1 MTKST
6 INTTIF
12 SHFRLPK
19 RSGGQ
24 VGGDAAGRGGLKKQ
38 LLLST
43 IAFLLITYSP
53 AQNYGWV
60 DLSANIPGETQNL
73 SDIHFISS
81 DTCWITSSSSPEIFY
96 STDGAQ
102 SFISQDN
109 EYNTN
114 LQSIFMVSS
123 NEGYIGGE
131 SGIIYRTT
139 NSGADWN
146 YHSSTT
152 GGITVNDITFPP
164 DLSTPG
170 YCCGWSGIIYEIYSG
185 GIYQMSSY
193 TGSNLISITFPSAE
207 GWVCGEHAIRHY
219 TAGSWTSDQSA
230 PFGIY
235 NSIYFI
241 PGTTQGW
248 CVGDKLFSTTNGTS
262 WVSHGNPDVE
272 ERLMMH
278 VFFLNESEGWI
289 VGAQGLIMQTTD
301 GGTVWTTHESNTEDT
316 LWKIFAIEDDIYII
330 GDGGFFKKY
339 GVLTGKE
346 EMWVSEF
353 NIYPN
358 PVVDEFKVQSPK
370 FFGGMPSA
378 KVGGATIELYD
389 LNSRKLIE
397 KHIPAGTETVEIDVS
412 GLESGV
418 YFCKISTEK
427 YSVTKKLII
436 QKK

>member
-1 MTKST
+1 M
-6 INTTIF
+6 
-12 SHFRLPK
+12 
-19 RSGGQ
+19 
-24 VGGDAAGRGGLKKQ
+24 KKQ

-43 IAFLLITYSP
+43 IAFLLITYSL

-60 DLSANIPGETQNL
+60 DLSAKIPGETQNL

-146 YHSSTT
+146 YHSST

-170 YCCGWSGIIYEIYSG
+170 YCCGWGGIIYEIYSG
-185 GIYQMSSY
+185 GIDQMSSY
-193 TGSNLISITFPSAE
+193 TGSNLTSITFPGAE

-219 TAGSWTSDQSA
+219 TAGSWTSDQSV

-235 NSIYFI
+235 NSIYLI

-248 CVGDKLFSTTNGTS
+248 CVGDMFFSTTNGTS
-262 WVSHGNPDVE
+262 WVSHGNPDAE
-272 ERLMMH
+272 ERLMMN

-301 GGTVWTTHESNTEDT
+301 GGAFWITHESGTEDT
-316 LWKIFAIEDDIYII
+316 LRKIFAIDDDIYVI

-339 GVLTGKE
+339 GVLTGE
-346 EMWVSEF
+346 EELWVSDF

-358 PVVDEFKVQSPK
+358 PAVSVVSLQSTV
-370 FFGGMPSA
+370 F
-378 KVGGATIELYD
+378 
-389 LNSRKLIE
+389 SRKLSGQQSVTIE
-397 KHIPAGTETVEIDVS
+397 VFDLNGKKLLEKQIPAENETVEIDVS

-418 YFCKISTEK
+418 YFCKVSTDEF
-427 YSVTKKLII
+427 SVTKKLII
-436 QKK
+436 QK